1 MGNPIYNDSLQVPAG
16 ASEISAGERECYD
29 ILHHN
34 VGTISAVNRAYEVIS
49 NLPTQPSNRHSDTDI
64 EMHPPHI
71 EESSAYAQLGAEGIS
86 TINVATEDVQEGVND
101 NEFRSPYANIFDID
115 PSD

>member
-1 MGNPIYNDSLQVPAG
+1 MGNPIYNDSLQVPAR

-29 ILHHN
+29 VLHHN

-49 NLPTQPSNRHSDTDI
+49 NLPTQPSRLNDTDI
-64 EMHPPHI
+64 EMSPPHI

-86 TINVATEDVQEGVND
+86 TINVATEDVKKGVDD

>member
-1 MGNPIYNDSLQVPAG
+1 MVGNPIYNDSLQVPVG

-29 ILHHN
+29 VLHHN

-49 NLPTQPSNRHSDTDI
+49 NLPTQPSRLNDTDI
-64 EMHPPHI
+64 ERSPPHI

-86 TINVATEDVQEGVND
+86 TRVATEDVQKGVND

>member
-1 MGNPIYNDSLQVPAG
+1 MVGNPIYNDSLQVPVG

-29 ILHHN
+29 VLHHN

-49 NLPTQPSNRHSDTDI
+49 NLPTQPSRLNDTDI

-71 EESSAYAQLGAEGIS
+71 EESSAYAQLGAQGIS
-86 TINVATEDVQEGVND
+86 TTEDVQKGVND
-101 NEFRSPYANIFDID
+101 NEFRSPYANIFDTD